1 MSTCLETETSW
12 TLSGFLPDFWMAW
25 KIRSRTSARFS
36 AINGSL
42 PQAENFLYSN
52 GSLSQ
57 DNSLLANKVIV
68 SWVQRL
74 AGQ

>member
-1 MSTCLETETSW
+1 
-12 TLSGFLPDFWMAW
+12 MAW
-25 KIRSRTSARFS
+25 KIRSWTSARFS

-57 DNSLLANKVIV
+57 DNSLLAN
-68 SWVQRL
+68 
-74 AGQ
+74 